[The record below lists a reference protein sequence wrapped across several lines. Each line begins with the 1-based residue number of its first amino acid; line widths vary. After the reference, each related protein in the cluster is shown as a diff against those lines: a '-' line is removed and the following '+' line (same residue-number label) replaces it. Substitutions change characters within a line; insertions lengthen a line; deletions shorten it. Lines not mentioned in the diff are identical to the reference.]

1 MPLKELS
8 GGTKEQLAILTRFAI
23 ADLVS
28 GDGAGSPVPV
38 VVDDALGATDPE
50 RLARMNSLFS
60 QVGKHS
66 QVLVLTCFPQRFD
79 RVAAAETLSI
89 DDLKTTSDRLG

>member
-1 MPLKELS
+1 MGSEMC
-8 GGTKEQLAILTRFAI
+8 IR
-23 ADLVS
+23 DRS

-50 RLARMNSLFS
+50 RLARINSLFS